1 MFPIDSL
8 HGACHIK
15 RGSGGWAE
23 DLRTRGHMHKPSM
36 RKVEQISA
44 LSTLDDTCIKISLEY
59 YALHLCVA
67 LRCQGCL
74 RACLFAL
81 ILTAGSTICLL
92 GVFTSAILMLFS
104 GAAWGNISI
113 ASLYE
118 QKNSHKND
126 IYMDKCE
133 PKIVACEQKTDAKHV
148 RQLVYMWRTFGW
160 WPAFA
165 KICVTSNPHR
175 RWRKQT
181 GPRTLHILTPL
192 VLDPSSVP
200 ESGRNEKRFPRTMA
214 GTPRIQGAP

>member
-92 GVFTSAILMLFS
+92 GVFTSVILMLFS

-126 IYMDKCE
+126 IYGQMWAQNCRVWAENWCKTCASTRLY
-133 PKIVACEQKTDAKHV
+133 VANFRVMTCI
-148 RQLVYMWRTFGW
+148 R
-160 WPAFA
+160 
-165 KICVTSNPHR
+165 
-175 RWRKQT
+175 
-181 GPRTLHILTPL
+181 
-192 VLDPSSVP
+192 
-200 ESGRNEKRFPRTMA
+200 
-214 GTPRIQGAP
+214 